1 MAAVYE
7 GLSDEDR
14 TALARMTTDGR
25 RDDDT
30 TRWSQPP
37 DEL

>member
-1 MAAVYE
+1 MATVYE

-14 TALARMTTDGR
+14 MALARMTTDRR
-25 RDDDT
+25 RDDNA